1 MAIGRGTSEREPI
14 TVAEQTVEK
23 LKSADNLMEAFT
35 GESEANRKYLAYAKQ
50 AEKEGKLNAAR
61 LFRAVAE
68 AETIHAHKWL
78 ERAKKIGTTEENLAD
93 AIAGEQ
99 HEATV
104 MYPDFGEVAEHEG
117 NKSLA
122 RAFRMVGQVEGIHAD
137 RFGAVL
143 EALATDSGELVFYVC
158 PYCGNVELERPDKC
172 SVCGVPGDTFIEI
185 A

>member
-1 MAIGRGTSEREPI
+1 MPRTAS
-14 TVAEQTVEK
+14 
-23 LKSADNLMEAFT
+23 
-35 GESEANRKYLAYAKQ
+35 
-50 AEKEGKLNAAR
+50 
-61 LFRAVAE
+61 
-68 AETIHAHKWL
+68 
-78 ERAKKIGTTEENLAD
+78 
-93 AIAGEQ
+93 
-99 HEATV
+99 
-104 MYPDFGEVAEHEG
+104 EVAEHEG

-143 EALATDSGELVFYVC
+143 ESLATDSGELVFYVC